1 MKKLTVFLFVFN
13 FIFSLSGI
21 SAQVQANTQAQA
33 QSQSQMKAS
42 DSEKKFI
49 LGNIKDK
56 IEAVLNTV
64 QNADFQSGLNL
75 SLRGI
80 DYSIENAEILGN
92 NADLLSLA
100 AASMQALS
108 QNADLNS
115 LNEEKIAEISG
126 KIIEI
131 FKNFD
136 NENVKIAAVDCL
148 SKFPGAKWNGTVDVL
163 NDYLEKR
170 YRENH
175 PGNILIGNVI
185 NSLGEFGDS
194 RSFSLVF
201 NIWLNEIWPEYR
213 TATENSLVNLAQNSF
228 ENANKAVFFSDNPTI
243 LKFFTLM
250 KNSGKNNKNFLENL
264 AEKSLSYAI
273 NNAESK
279 QEFPPVFFMIQKET
293 LETLASAKWSRA
305 EETVLKN
312 FSVAKKEY
320 ETKIIDDGEFIE
332 IIELTAKFSSLKIAE
347 KLSKLLG
354 EFNLSAE
361 KTEIPSE
368 PVTLALIK
376 SLGELGDKTA
386 FDNLLYVT
394 YLNYSEKVIA
404 QAKDSLAKL
413 KW

>member
-1 MKKLTVFLFVFN
+1 MKKLTIFLFVFN

-21 SAQVQANTQAQA
+21 SAQVQAETQAQA
-33 QSQSQMKAS
+33 QSQTKAS
-42 DSEKKFI
+42 ESEKKFI

-56 IEAVLNTV
+56 IEAVQNAV

-92 NADLLSLA
+92 NAELLSLA

-136 NENVKIAAVDCL
+136 DENVKIAAVDCL
-148 SKFPGAKWNGTVDVL
+148 SKFPGAKWNGTVEVL

-175 PGNILIGNVI
+175 PGNLLIGNVI

-228 ENANKAVFFSDNPTI
+228 ENANKAVFFSDNLTI

-250 KNSGKNNKNFLENL
+250 KKSGKNNKNFLENL

-332 IIELTAKFSSLKIAE
+332 IIELTAKFSSPKIAE

>member
-1 MKKLTVFLFVFN
+1 MKKLIVFLLVFN
-13 FIFSLSGI
+13 FVSFFSLSGI
-21 SAQVQANTQAQA
+21 SAETQAQVQANTQAQTKMQTLV
-33 QSQSQMKAS
+33 QSQTKAS
-42 DSEKKFI
+42 ESEKKFI

-56 IEAVLNTV
+56 IEAVLNAV
-64 QNADFQSGLNL
+64 Q
-75 SLRGI
+75 I
-80 DYSIENAEILGN
+80 DYSIENSEILGN
-92 NADLLSLA
+92 DAELLSLA

-108 QNADLNS
+108 QNADFNS

-136 NENVKIAAVDCL
+136 DENVKIAAVDCL
-148 SKFPGAKWNGTVDVL
+148 SKFPGAKWNGTIDVL

-175 PGNILIGNVI
+175 PGNLLIGNVI

-243 LKFFTLM
+243 LEFFTLM
-250 KNSGKNNKNFLENL
+250 KKSGKNNKNFLENL

-312 FSVAKKEY
+312 FSVITPY
-320 ETKIIDDGEFIE
+320 GMLPLDSGLFPVFPCIIGVP
-332 IIELTAKFSSLKIAE
+332 SSR
-347 KLSKLLG
+347 SK
-354 EFNLSAE
+354 
-361 KTEIPSE
+361 
-368 PVTLALIK
+368 
-376 SLGELGDKTA
+376 
-386 FDNLLYVT
+386 
-394 YLNYSEKVIA
+394 
-404 QAKDSLAKL
+404 
-413 KW
+413 

>member
-1 MKKLTVFLFVFN
+1 MKKLTVFLLVFY

-21 SAQVQANTQAQA
+21 SAETQA
-33 QSQSQMKAS
+33 QSQMKAS
-42 DSEKKFI
+42 ESEKKFI

-92 NADLLSLA
+92 NAELLSLA

-136 NENVKIAAVDCL
+136 DENVKIAAVDCL
-148 SKFPGAKWNGTVDVL
+148 SKFPGAKWNGTIDVL

-175 PGNILIGNVI
+175 PGNLLIGNVI

-250 KNSGKNNKNFLENL
+250 KKSGKNNKNFLENL

-279 QEFPPVFFMIQKET
+279 QEFLPVFFMIQKET

-312 FSVAKKEY
+312 FSVAKKEF
-320 ETKIIDDGEFIE
+320 ETKIIGDGEFIE
-332 IIELTAKFSSLKIAE
+332 IIELTAKFSSPKIAE

>member
-1 MKKLTVFLFVFN
+1 MKNLITFFLFFN
-13 FIFSLSGI
+13 FVSFFSMSGI
-21 SAQVQANTQAQA
+21 SAQAQA
-33 QSQSQMKAS
+33 QRQAQTDAS
-42 DSEKKFI
+42 ESEKKFI
-49 LGNIKDK
+49 RGNIKDK

-64 QNADFQSGLNL
+64 QNADSQSGLSL

-80 DYSIENAEILGN
+80 DYSIENAEILRN
-92 NADLLSLA
+92 DAELFELA
-100 AASMQALS
+100 TASMQTLA
-108 QNADLNS
+108 QKGNINS
-115 LNEEKIAEISG
+115 LDEEKSAEISR

-131 FKNFD
+131 FKKFD
-136 NENVKIAAVDCL
+136 DENVKIAAVDCL
-148 SKFPGAKWNGTVDVL
+148 SKFPDAKWNGTVSVL

-170 YRENH
+170 YKENH
-175 PGNILIGNVI
+175 PGNLLIGNII

-194 RSFSLVF
+194 RSFSLIF
-201 NIWLNEIWPEYR
+201 NIWLNEIWPEYE
-213 TATENSLVNLAQNSF
+213 TLTENSLVNLAQNSF

-243 LKFFTLM
+243 FKFFNLM
-250 KNSGKNNKNFLENL
+250 KKSGKNNKNFLEKL
-264 AEKSLSYAI
+264 AEKSLLYAI

-279 QEFPPVFFMIQKET
+279 QEFPQVFFMIQKET
-293 LETLASAKWSRA
+293 LETLASAKWSRS

-320 ETKIIDDGEFIE
+320 ETKIIDDSEFIE
-332 IIELTAKFSSLKIAE
+332 IIELTAKFSSPKIAE